1 VVLTGASVAA
11 VQTFVSIGGQV
22 RKPGKVDFQKNMT
35 LMSAIQA
42 SGDRTEFGGNTLFL
56 RRAGKVL
63 KLNYREEAVKNMLLL
78 PDDVISVE
86 ERGPFER

>member
-1 VVLTGASVAA
+1 
-11 VQTFVSIGGQV
+11 
-22 RKPGKVDFQKNMT
+22 
-35 LMSAIQA
+35 
-42 SGDRTEFGGNTLFL
+42 
-56 RRAGKVL
+56 VL